1 MKKGNSMR
9 TFILNVALLAS
20 LAAPPAC
27 AQDAAK
33 PTPDDLQTVVV
44 TSSPVPEL
52 GVPRP
57 VAQPNADDI
66 KYESI
71 LNVDDL
77 PLPADDGARWPS
89 TTWVLYLR

>member
-1 MKKGNSMR
+1 MR
-9 TFILNVALLAS
+9 NFVLKAALLAA
-20 LAAPPAC
+20 LASSPAC

-33 PTPDDLQTVVV
+33 PAPDAIQTVVV

-57 VAQPNADDI
+57 VAQPNSDDI

-71 LNVDDL
+71 TNVDDL